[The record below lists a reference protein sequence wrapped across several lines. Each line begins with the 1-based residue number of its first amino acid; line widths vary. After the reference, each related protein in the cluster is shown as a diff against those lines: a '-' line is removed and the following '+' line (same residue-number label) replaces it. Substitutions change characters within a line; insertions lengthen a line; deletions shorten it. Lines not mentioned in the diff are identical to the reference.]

1 MRIIF
6 SLIAASVLF
15 LSVSS
20 ANAEQFCAPRD
31 KAVVQ
36 LEKQFGEFVSGR
48 GLAVNGKRMIELFVS
63 EKGSWTVLI
72 SDPKGLSCVVTSGEN
87 WQGIN
92 VVFGQP
98 A

>member
-1 MRIIF
+1 MKIIF
-6 SLIAASVLF
+6 SLIAASALF
-15 LSVSS
+15 ISASS

-31 KAVVQ
+31 GALVQ
-36 LEKQFGEFVSGR
+36 LEKQFEEKVLGR

-72 SDPKGLSCVVTSGEN
+72 SDPNGSSCVLTSGEN
-87 WQGIN
+87 WQGTT
-92 VVFGQP
+92 VLVGDP

>member
-15 LSVSS
+15 LSASS

-31 KAVVQ
+31 TAVLQ
-36 LEKQFGEFVSGR
+36 LEKQFGEMVSGR
-48 GLAVNGKRMIELFVS
+48 GLAANGKRMIELFVS

-72 SDPKGLSCVVTSGEN
+72 SDPNGRSCVMSSGEN
-87 WQGIN
+87 WQGTK
-92 VVFGQP
+92 VLVGDP

>member
-20 ANAEQFCAPRD
+20 ANAQQFCAPRD

-48 GLAVNGKRMIELFVS
+48 GLAVNGKQMIEIFVS

-87 WQGIN
+87 WQGIK

>member
-1 MRIIF
+1 MKIIF
-6 SLIAASVLF
+6 SLIAASALF
-15 LSVSS
+15 ISASS

-31 KAVVQ
+31 RALIQ
-36 LEKQFGEFVSGR
+36 LEKQLEENILGR

-72 SDPKGLSCVVTSGEN
+72 SDPNGRSCVLTSGEN
-87 WQGIN
+87 WQGTT
-92 VVFGQP
+92 VLVGDP

>member
-1 MRIIF
+1 MRIIL
-6 SLIAASVLF
+6 SLVAVSVLF
-15 LSVSS
+15 ISATS
-20 ANAEQFCAPRD
+20 ANAEQLCAPRD

-36 LEKQFGEFVSGR
+36 LKKQFGEFVSGR
-48 GLAVNGKRMIELFVS
+48 GLVVNGKRMIELFVS

-87 WQGIN
+87 WQGIK

>member
-20 ANAEQFCAPRD
+20 ANAQQFCAPRD

-36 LEKQFGEFVSGR
+36 LKKQFGELVSGR

-87 WQGIN
+87 WQGIK

>member
-15 LSVSS
+15 LSASS
-20 ANAEQFCAPRD
+20 ANAEQVCAPRD
-31 KAVVQ
+31 TAVIQ
-36 LEKQFGEFVSGR
+36 LEKQFGESVSGR

-63 EKGSWTVLI
+63 EEGSWTVLI
-72 SDPKGLSCVVTSGEN
+72 SDPNGRSCVMASGEG
-87 WQGIN
+87 WQGITKRA
-92 VVFGQP
+92 GDP